1 MLPYNSNNKNKQSY
15 VETLENREVTFV
27 EFLSFLFFFLS
38 SLLVMY
44 TVLELLALVVLFFS
58 CGSAAVLLCIN
69 DRRIKC
75 KPCELHSLS
84 LMTAQI
90 TAPTV

>member
-1 MLPYNSNNKNKQSY
+1 
-15 VETLENREVTFV
+15 
-27 EFLSFLFFFLS
+27 
-38 SLLVMY
+38 MY